1 MITQQNQR
9 TNVDEFA
16 ILAEEKRNAD
26 EKIIKA

>member
-1 MITQQNQR
+1 MIAQQNK
-9 TNVDEFA
+9 NAEELA